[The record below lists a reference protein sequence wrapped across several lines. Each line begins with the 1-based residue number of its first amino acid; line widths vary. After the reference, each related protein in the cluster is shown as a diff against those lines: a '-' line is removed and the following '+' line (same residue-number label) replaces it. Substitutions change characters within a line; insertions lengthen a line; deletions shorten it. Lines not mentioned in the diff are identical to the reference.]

1 MDKMALADRFEG
13 YSKVFASE
21 SAFGIDLKAMAD
33 TLREMPED
41 SFAKVV
47 NADFVE
53 DKDSA
58 TQGFPQHQIAQPTL
72 HRDRPGAPSSVP
84 GGIAPTDPMFKDVP
98 KGNKAKMISEISK
111 KYNMDPEKVKSML
124 QEFVGNKEASEEVD
138 AGLVTPGHNIA
149 QPTLPSSRVAPA
161 HTPGGITPTDPMFKD
176 VPKGAKAKMI
186 SDIAKKRKLDPSM
199 VQSIY
204 DDFTVAVK
212 EASSEEVESCGKKV
226 ASTESAWTK
235 EAFDYVAQN
244 LVRDVLGMEKSIC
257 CDTKRHLDKV
267 QMPDAKKSPE
277 TKGAVTRQED
287 TGAALKPEQVP
298 DLSVALESDML
309 KKSKGAV
316 RKEAA
321 AAVEETPEAKAAE
334 PQEVKDAGKVKDPA
348 KEIEKMQKEKAK
360 KELEEKSRPK
370 AEKEA
375 EVEASAV
382 VADKPAVEVESNTI
396 VAEGIEF
403 DGVIM
408 DVDASDEDV
417 KKLSALFE

>member
-33 TLREMPED
+33 TLREMPEEN
-41 SFAKVV
+41 FAKVV
-47 NADFVE
+47 NADFE
-53 DKDSA
+53 ENKDA
-58 TQGFPQHQIAQPTL
+58 MLVTPGHQVAQPGLKGSMPT
-72 HRDRPGAPSSVP
+72 VP
-84 GGIAPTDPMFKDVP
+84 GGIVPTDPMFKNIP
-98 KGNKAKMISEISK
+98 KGDKAKMIAEISK
-111 KYNMDPEKVKSML
+111 KYNIEPEKVKNML
-124 QEFVGNKEASEEVD
+124 QDFVPNKEASEEVD
-138 AGLVTPGHNIA
+138 AGLVTPGHNVA
-149 QPTLPSSRVAPA
+149 QPTLPSSRKDPA
-161 HTPGGITPTDPMFKD
+161 HTPGGIAPTDPMFKD

-186 SDIAKKRKLDPSM
+186 SDIAKRRKLDPNM

-204 DDFTVAVK
+204 EDFMVASK
-212 EASSEEVESCGKKV
+212 EGASEEVESCGKKE

-235 EAFDYVAQN
+235 EAFDYIAQN
-244 LVRDVLGMEKSIC
+244 LVHDVLGMDKSIC

-277 TKGAVTRQED
+277 TKGAVIRQED

-298 DLSVALESDML
+298 DLSVVLESDMY
-309 KKSKGAV
+309 KKSQGAV

-321 AAVEETPEAKAAE
+321 AVTEETPEAKAAE

-348 KEIEKMQKEKAK
+348 KELEKMKKEKEQE
-360 KELEEKSRPK
+360 ELKAKSRPK
-370 AEKEA
+370 ADTPKEA
-375 EVEASAV
+375 EA
-382 VADKPAVEVESNTI
+382 NTI

-417 KKLSALFE
+417 KKLSSLFE